1 MNWDI
6 LNQAPSLSSLGTRIE
21 SWLVGSLEPQ
31 VRRDMYVDVRA
42 ACTHSA
48 MATILTFLP
57 IILRRSG
64 ASTDQIA
71 YYFAITSIGLLTTS
85 LSMWLMRRLAMKKVA
100 LFFWLVGRGSF
111 LLTAFALNSKTL
123 LMIFTVFWV
132 VEPWATP
139 AYVKTMEEIYPS
151 NQRGRIMA
159 FVRVALVSLTFI
171 ITPLAGLILDR
182 WGYRVL
188 LPLAGLSGLGSS
200 LTFFSLLRRI
210 KDPSL
215 TPSQTASSPWSIL
228 RSDLRMPLF
237 LSGVLFFGL
246 GVLISAPLF
255 SAVQVDR
262 LNLSYTQVAWLGLA
276 QSIFWFFGYLFGGR
290 LLDRLGG
297 IRALQIVL
305 VINAL
310 AILPYIWA
318 TKGWML
324 LPAFIAAGLVT
335 AGADL
340 AIMYSVIELA
350 GAERVP
356 SYWAVTPTIAGLR
369 GLLGPFIGSVLV
381 KMGWPFWTI
390 FLLSVVLTLTGAAVL
405 SLVKKARYTVN
416 AVLET
421 STP

>member
-1 MNWDI
+1 M
-6 LNQAPSLSSLGTRIE
+6 NQAPSLSSLGTRIE
-21 SWLVGSLEPQ
+21 SWLVGSLEPH

-48 MATILTFLP
+48 MATILNFLP

-71 YYFAITSIGLLTTS
+71 YYFAVTSIGLLTTS
-85 LSMWLMRRLAMKKVA
+85 FSMWLMRRLGMKKVA

-123 LMIFTVFWV
+123 LMIFTVFWI

-151 NQRGRIMA
+151 HQRGRIMA

-171 ITPLAGLILDR
+171 ITPLAGLILDS

-297 IRALQIVL
+297 IRVLQIVF

-318 TKGWML
+318 TRGWML

-356 SYWAVTPTIAGLR
+356 SYWAVTSTVAGLR
-369 GLLGPFIGSVLV
+369 GLLGPLIGSVLV

-405 SLVKKARYTVN
+405 SLVRKARYTVN